1 MIDILIM
8 VCILYAIVKLFLLRK
23 QILRMNKTLMIVG
36 LVIYLIS
43 MVTMCLLALSLYI
56 PRFLYKV
63 EHILKSKIIMRA
75 ISFVGEI
82 GLVLA
87 MIAKFGTVGNLIK
100 GIFTLQ
106 TLFCAIV
113 TTMMGLGIK
122 VSIEKVLLDNSE
134 FKSAINEIIFMTATI
149 GLYFSLF
156 MMV

>member
-1 MIDILIM
+1 
-8 VCILYAIVKLFLLRK
+8 
-23 QILRMNKTLMIVG
+23 MIVG

-106 TLFCAIV
+106 TLCCVAV

-122 VSIEKVLLDNSE
+122 VSIENNLLSHSE
-134 FKSAINEIIFMTATI
+134 FKSGINEIAFMVATV
-149 GLYFSLF
+149 GLYFSLL
-156 MMV
+156 MTS

>member
-1 MIDILIM
+1 
-8 VCILYAIVKLFLLRK
+8 
-23 QILRMNKTLMIVG
+23 MIVG

-43 MVTMCLLALSLYI
+43 LVTDCLLFLSLYI

-63 EHILKSKIIMRA
+63 EHILKSKFIMKA

-106 TLFCAIV
+106 TLCCVAV

-122 VSIEKVLLDNSE
+122 VSIENNLLSHSE
-134 FKSAINEIIFMTATI
+134 FKSGINEIVFMVATV
-149 GLYFSLF
+149 GLYFSLL
-156 MMV
+156 MTA

>member
-1 MIDILIM
+1 
-8 VCILYAIVKLFLLRK
+8 
-23 QILRMNKTLMIVG
+23 MIVG

-43 MVTMCLLALSLYI
+43 LVTDCLLFLSLYI

-63 EHILKSKIIMRA
+63 EHILKSKFIMKA

-106 TLFCAIV
+106 TLCCVVV

-122 VSIEKVLLDNSE
+122 VSIENTLLSHSE
-134 FKSAINEIIFMTATI
+134 FKSGINEIVFMVATI

>member
-1 MIDILIM
+1 
-8 VCILYAIVKLFLLRK
+8 
-23 QILRMNKTLMIVG
+23 MIVG

-43 MVTMCLLALSLYI
+43 LVTDCLLFLSLYI

-63 EHILKSKIIMRA
+63 EHILKSKFIMKD

-106 TLFCAIV
+106 TLCCVAV

-122 VSIEKVLLDNSE
+122 VSIENNLLSHSE
-134 FKSAINEIIFMTATI
+134 FKSGINEIVFMVATV
-149 GLYFSLF
+149 GLYFSLL
-156 MMV
+156 MTA

>member
-1 MIDILIM
+1 MS
-8 VCILYAIVKLFLLRK
+8 
-23 QILRMNKTLMIVG
+23 KTLVIIG

-43 MVTMCLLALSLYI
+43 IIIYYLLALSLYI
-56 PRFLYKV
+56 PRFLDKV

-87 MIAKFGTVGNLIK
+87 MIAKFGTAGNIVKEVL
-100 GIFTLQ
+100 TLR
-106 TLFCAIV
+106 TLFCVIA
-113 TTMMGLGIK
+113 TSSMGLFI
-122 VSIEKVLLDNSE
+122 SISLEKTLSSNSE

>member
-1 MIDILIM
+1 MSE
-8 VCILYAIVKLFLLRK
+8 
-23 QILRMNKTLMIVG
+23 TLMIVG

-43 MVTMCLLALSLYI
+43 LVTDCLLFLSLYI

-63 EHILKSKIIMRA
+63 EHILKSKFIMKA

-106 TLFCAIV
+106 TLCCVAV

-122 VSIEKVLLDNSE
+122 VSIENNLLSHSE
-134 FKSAINEIIFMTATI
+134 FKSGINEIVFMVATV

>member
-1 MIDILIM
+1 
-8 VCILYAIVKLFLLRK
+8 
-23 QILRMNKTLMIVG
+23 MIVG

-43 MVTMCLLALSLYI
+43 LVTDCLLFLSLYI

-63 EHILKSKIIMRA
+63 EHILKSKFIMKA

-87 MIAKFGTVGNLIK
+87 TIAKFGTVGNLIK

-106 TLFCAIV
+106 TLCCVVV

-122 VSIEKVLLDNSE
+122 VSIENTLLSHSE
-134 FKSAINEIIFMTATI
+134 FKSGINEIVFMTATI

>member
-1 MIDILIM
+1 M
-8 VCILYAIVKLFLLRK
+8 
-23 QILRMNKTLMIVG
+23 G

-43 MVTMCLLALSLYI
+43 MIIYCLLALSLYI
-56 PRFLYKV
+56 PRFLDKV

-106 TLFCAIV
+106 TLCCVVV

-122 VSIEKVLLDNSE
+122 VSIENNLLSHSE
-134 FKSAINEIIFMTATI
+134 FKSGINEIVFMVATI

>member
-1 MIDILIM
+1 MSE
-8 VCILYAIVKLFLLRK
+8 
-23 QILRMNKTLMIVG
+23 TLVTMG

-43 MVTMCLLALSLYI
+43 MIIYCVLALSLYI
-56 PRFLYKV
+56 PRFLDKV

-106 TLFCAIV
+106 TLCCVAV

-122 VSIEKVLLDNSE
+122 VSIENNLLSHSE
-134 FKSAINEIIFMTATI
+134 FKSGINEIVFMVATV
-149 GLYFSLF
+149 GLYFSLL
-156 MMV
+156 MTA

>member
-1 MIDILIM
+1 MS
-8 VCILYAIVKLFLLRK
+8 
-23 QILRMNKTLMIVG
+23 KTLVIIG
-36 LVIYLIS
+36 LVIYIIS
-43 MVTMCLLALSLYI
+43 MIIYCLLALSLYI
-56 PRFLYKV
+56 PRFLDKV

-106 TLFCAIV
+106 TLCCVAV

-122 VSIEKVLLDNSE
+122 VSIENNLLSHSE
-134 FKSAINEIIFMTATI
+134 FKSGINEIVFMVATI

>member
-1 MIDILIM
+1 
-8 VCILYAIVKLFLLRK
+8 
-23 QILRMNKTLMIVG
+23 MNKTLLFIGLIVYSVSV
-36 LVIYLIS
+36 VIH
-43 MVTMCLLALSLYI
+43 CLLALCFYI
-56 PRFLYKV
+56 PRLLYKV
-63 EHILKSKIIMRA
+63 EHILRSKIAMRA

-106 TLFCAIV
+106 TLCCVAV

-134 FKSAINEIIFMTATI
+134 FESGINEIVFMVATI

>member
-1 MIDILIM
+1 
-8 VCILYAIVKLFLLRK
+8 
-23 QILRMNKTLMIVG
+23 MIVG

-43 MVTMCLLALSLYI
+43 LVTDCLLFLSLYI

-63 EHILKSKIIMRA
+63 EHILKSKFIMKA

-106 TLFCAIV
+106 TLCCVVV

-122 VSIEKVLLDNSE
+122 VSIENTLLSHSE
-134 FKSAINEIIFMTATI
+134 FKSGINEIVFMTATI

>member
-1 MIDILIM
+1 
-8 VCILYAIVKLFLLRK
+8 
-23 QILRMNKTLMIVG
+23 MIVG

-43 MVTMCLLALSLYI
+43 LVTDCLLFLSLYI

-63 EHILKSKIIMRA
+63 EHILKSKFIMKA

-106 TLFCAIV
+106 TLCCVVV

-122 VSIEKVLLDNSE
+122 VSIENTLLSHSE
-134 FKSAINEIIFMTATI
+134 FKSGINEIVFMVATV
-149 GLYFSLF
+149 GLYFSLL
-156 MMV
+156 MTA

>member
-1 MIDILIM
+1 
-8 VCILYAIVKLFLLRK
+8 
-23 QILRMNKTLMIVG
+23 MNETLMIVG

-43 MVTMCLLALSLYI
+43 LVTDCLLFLSLYI

-75 ISFVGEI
+75 ISFVGEL
-82 GLVLA
+82 GLTLA
-87 MIAKFGTVGNLIK
+87 VIAKFGTVGNLIK

-106 TLFCAIV
+106 TLCCVVV

-122 VSIEKVLLDNSE
+122 VSIENTLLSHSE
-134 FKSAINEIIFMTATI
+134 FKSGINEIVFMVATI

>member
-1 MIDILIM
+1 MS
-8 VCILYAIVKLFLLRK
+8 
-23 QILRMNKTLMIVG
+23 KTLVTIG

-43 MVTMCLLALSLYI
+43 IIIYCLLDLSLYI
-56 PRFLYKV
+56 PRFLDKV

-87 MIAKFGTVGNLIK
+87 MIAKFGTAGNIVKEVL
-100 GIFTLQ
+100 TLR
-106 TLFCAIV
+106 TLFCVIA
-113 TTMMGLGIK
+113 TSSMGLFI
-122 VSIEKVLLDNSE
+122 SISLEKTLSSNSE

>member
-1 MIDILIM
+1 
-8 VCILYAIVKLFLLRK
+8 
-23 QILRMNKTLMIVG
+23 MNETLMIVG

-75 ISFVGEI
+75 ISFVGEL
-82 GLVLA
+82 GLILA
-87 MIAKFGTVGNLIK
+87 MIAKFGTAGNLIK
-100 GIFTLQ
+100 EIFTLR
-106 TLFCAIV
+106 TLFCVIV

-134 FKSAINEIIFMTATI
+134 FESGISEIVFMVATI
-149 GLYFSLF
+149 GLYFSSF

>member
-1 MIDILIM
+1 
-8 VCILYAIVKLFLLRK
+8 
-23 QILRMNKTLMIVG
+23 MNKTLLLLFIGLIVYSVSV
-36 LVIYLIS
+36 VIH
-43 MVTMCLLALSLYI
+43 CLLALCFYI
-56 PRFLYKV
+56 PRLLYKV
-63 EHILKSKIIMRA
+63 EHILRSKIAMRA

-106 TLFCAIV
+106 TLCCVAV

-122 VSIEKVLLDNSE
+122 VSIENTLLSHSE
-134 FKSAINEIIFMTATI
+134 FKSGINEIVFMVATI

>member
-1 MIDILIM
+1 
-8 VCILYAIVKLFLLRK
+8 
-23 QILRMNKTLMIVG
+23 MNKTLLFIGLIVYSVSV
-36 LVIYLIS
+36 VIH
-43 MVTMCLLALSLYI
+43 CLLALCFYI
-56 PRFLYKV
+56 PRLLYKV
-63 EHILKSKIIMRA
+63 EHILRSKIAMRA

-106 TLFCAIV
+106 TLCCVAV

-122 VSIEKVLLDNSE
+122 VSIENTLLSHSE
-134 FKSAINEIIFMTATI
+134 FKSGINEIVFMVATI

>member
-1 MIDILIM
+1 MS
-8 VCILYAIVKLFLLRK
+8 
-23 QILRMNKTLMIVG
+23 KTLVTMG

-43 MVTMCLLALSLYI
+43 MIIYCLLALSLYI
-56 PRFLYKV
+56 PRFLDKV

-106 TLFCAIV
+106 TLCYVAV

-122 VSIEKVLLDNSE
+122 VSIENNLLSHSE
-134 FKSAINEIIFMTATI
+134 FKSGINEIVFMVATI

>member
-1 MIDILIM
+1 
-8 VCILYAIVKLFLLRK
+8 
-23 QILRMNKTLMIVG
+23 MNKTLMVVG
-36 LVIYLIS
+36 LVIYYIP
-43 MVTMCLLALSLYI
+43 MVIECLLGLCMFI
-56 PRFLYKV
+56 PSFLYKV

-75 ISFVGEI
+75 ISFVGEL

-106 TLFCAIV
+106 TLCCVVV

-122 VSIEKVLLDNSE
+122 VSIENTLLSHSE
-134 FKSAINEIIFMTATI
+134 FKSGINEIVFMTATI